1 MRLRQKWILIFS
13 IVFSSIF
20 NGQQIFAQ
28 TYEQSLQYANE
39 QYNLKNYDN
48 ALKTYK
54 RLLFFAENKDR
65 FPLYEKI
72 GELSLNTKN
81 YYDAATFYNLA
92 YKNTSNSDTKADFL
106 LKKAYS
112 EMMVGDFLY
121 ATMDLLNIQTENQYL
136 QKQIN
141 FYLGTCYF
149 GLEKFDKAETYFL
162 KCVDNKEKETIKKL
176 FKSKKLY
183 RPNPRT
189 AKILSM
195 IIPGAGQFY
204 VGDFKEGAK
213 SLLLSAGMITMMV
226 ISAINIDFLTGT
238 LAIIPWFQRYYTGGF
253 QKAKSLAI
261 IKRQKNRSKIYNQI
275 VKIVEKNA
283 NN

>member
-1 MRLRQKWILIFS
+1 MRLRQKWILTFS

-20 NGQQIFAQ
+20 AGKQIFAQ

-39 QYNLKNYDN
+39 QYQLKNYDN

-54 RLLFFAENKDR
+54 RLLFFSKNEDR
-65 FPLYEKI
+65 YPLYEKI
-72 GELSLNTKN
+72 GELSLNVKDF
-81 YYDAATFYNLA
+81 YIASTFYNLA
-92 YKNTSNSDTKADFL
+92 YKNASNAEKKAILL
-106 LKKAYS
+106 LKKSYS

-121 ATMDLLNIQTENQYL
+121 ATMDLLNIKTEDEYL

-162 KCVDNKEKETIKKL
+162 KCVDIKEKETIKKL

-183 RPNPRT
+183 RPNPKT

-204 VGDFKEGAK
+204 IGDFKEGAK
-213 SLLLSAGMITMMV
+213 SLLLSASMVAMMV
-226 ISAINIDFLTGT
+226 ITAINIDFLTGSI
-238 LAIIPWFQRYYTGGF
+238 AIIPWFQRYYTGGF